1 MSHSHAEVLRQLMPV
16 ELSGVHEQD
25 LAIEG
30 KHLDEALDR
39 ATTLLEQIFPDTADE
54 LIPAWERLCGITPGA
69 DDTLQ
74 LRRTRVV
81 AKLKEQGRLDRQY
94 YIDIAAALGVEITIE
109 ELGPGDEGYG
119 PEGIFVW
126 RVTAID
132 LDHEIIYFRA
142 GESVA
147 GDYLMTWRYVIDI
160 EEIIERLKPAHT
172 LCLYAHASYWPL
184 LWPFND
190 GLSEENRGLE
200 PSPGAVVTL
209 KPGGHT
215 GGCAAFQP
223 GTENLMTTAELPWTA
238 LDFSDWTAATG
249 VDVTITQGQEDPDGG
264 TGGTRIQ
271 TSGGSAIQKYYSCWF
286 DTTPDLAYS
295 TQVWVKCLSGSL
307 VVFNNYDVP
316 DTLVVPADG
325 WVRATFSVV
334 SRLGL
339 QLVIQFRTEQAADS
353 LDFLAYHPQIERRPC
368 CTDFTPSTRPASLL
382 EYVIGGDTPRAI
394 PAQGTIRMR
403 LKFLLDAADFPA
415 RQTILDWSDG
425 EEAFQIYTV
434 DDSLEV
440 CLGKFL
446 GFTICQVSGLSYLK
460 DVWYNIAFTWDYAT
474 GQAVIHAGGV
484 SGISADNNARIVPQP
499 APLRLGQSKN
509 GLNPLYASID
519 DLQIE
524 DVVRTSLELED
535 WLAS

>member
-1 MSHSHAEVLRQLMPV
+1 MPV

-30 KHLDEALDR
+30 GHLDEALDR
-39 ATTLLEQIFPDTADE
+39 AAALLEQIFPDTADE
-54 LIPAWERLCGITPGA
+54 LIPDWERLCGITPGA
-69 DDTLQ
+69 SDTLQ

-81 AKLKEQGRLDRQY
+81 ARLKEQGRLDRQY
-94 YIDIAAALGVEITIE
+94 YIDIAAALGVEITID
-109 ELGPGDEGYG
+109 ELAAGEEGYG

-147 GDYLMTWRYVIDI
+147 GDHLMTWRDVIDI
-160 EEIIERLKPAHT
+160 EELFERLKPAHT
-172 LCLYAHASYWPL
+172 LCLYAHASYWSL
-184 LWPFND
+184 LWPFD
-190 GLSEENRGLE
+190 GTLTEQNRGLE

-209 KPGGHT
+209 KSGGHT

-223 GTENLMTTAELPWTA
+223 GTDNLMTTAELPWTA
-238 LDFSDWTAATG
+238 LDFSDWTSATG
-249 VDVTITQGQEDPDGG
+249 VTATITQGQEDPDGG

-271 TSGGSAIQKYYSCWF
+271 TSGGSAIGKYYSCWF

-307 VVFNNYDVP
+307 VVFNNYDTP

-353 LDFLAYHPQIERRPC
+353 LDFLAYHPQIEQLPC
-368 CTDFTPSTRPASLL
+368 PTDFTPSTRPAGLL
-382 EYVIGGDTPRAI
+382 EYVIGGDTPRAT

-403 LKFLLDAADFPA
+403 LKFLLDDADFPS

-425 EEAFQIYTV
+425 DQSFVVYTA
-434 DDSLEV
+434 DNDLEV
-440 CLGKFL
+440 YLGNTGGYTL
-446 GFTICQVSGLSYLK
+446 CQTSNLSYLAGA
-460 DVWYNIAFTWDYAT
+460 WYNIAITWDYAT
-474 GQAVIHAGGV
+474 GLAVLY
-484 SGISADNNARIVPQP
+484 ADGRINTSSTNNAHIIPQP
-499 APLRLGQSKN
+499 TPLRLGSMKAGQ
-509 GLNPLYASID
+509 GPLYASID